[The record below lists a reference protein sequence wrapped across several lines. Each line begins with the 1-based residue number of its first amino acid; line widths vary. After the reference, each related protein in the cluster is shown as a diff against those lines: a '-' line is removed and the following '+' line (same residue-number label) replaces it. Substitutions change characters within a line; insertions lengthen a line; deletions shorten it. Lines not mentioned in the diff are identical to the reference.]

1 MKKNMSRRHFLKM
14 GGLALA
20 AMSVRPS
27 LSFAAFRES
36 ETKFVSLR
44 PSIDKRRFVSRA
56 VEVIIKEVKPKIKMK
71 NCGGCLKI
79 VFPIHLILLSD
90 IR

>member
-56 VEVIIKEVKPKIKMK
+56 VEVIIKEVKPKIK

>member
-44 PSIDKRRFVSRA
+44 PSIDKRRLYQ
-56 VEVIIKEVKPKIKMK
+56 E
-71 NCGGCLKI
+71 L
-79 VFPIHLILLSD
+79 
-90 IR
+90 